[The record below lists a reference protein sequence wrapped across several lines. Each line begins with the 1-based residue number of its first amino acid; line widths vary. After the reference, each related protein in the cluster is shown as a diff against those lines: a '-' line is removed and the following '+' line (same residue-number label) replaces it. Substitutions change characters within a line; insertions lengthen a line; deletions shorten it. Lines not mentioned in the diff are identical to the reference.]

1 MVENIGFME
10 TPNVIRGLTEARA
23 HGLQFD
29 TMTTSF
35 FLSRR
40 ALVPMKKSAMPV
52 WQDLF
57 YIFLARNAAS
67 ATEFF
72 HIPTSRVVELGAQV
86 AV

>member
-1 MVENIGFME
+1 ME
-10 TPNVIRGLTEARA
+10 TPNVIRGLTLARE
-23 HGLQFD
+23 HGLHFD
-29 TMTTSF
+29 IMKTSY

-40 ALVPMKKSAMPV
+40 AMVPTEKSGMPR
-52 WQDLF
+52 WQDLLF
-57 YIFLARNAAS
+57 IFLARNSSS